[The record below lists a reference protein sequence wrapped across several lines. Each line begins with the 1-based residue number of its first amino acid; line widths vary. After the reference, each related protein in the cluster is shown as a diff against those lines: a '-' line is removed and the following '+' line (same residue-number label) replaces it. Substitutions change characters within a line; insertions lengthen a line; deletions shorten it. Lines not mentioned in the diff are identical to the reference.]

1 MSDERVFPGPSPAQ
15 ADTLNAWRELFES
28 KHSEDFTSLK
38 GTDCLE
44 QPIFPFEVDYRDID
58 RNDVLSLYFNEI
70 PEKTIELANEVL
82 RTMVAEYEVSDIRC
96 ILRPLYLPPERTKS
110 ISSLRMR
117 NRGTIV
123 STVVRIK
130 DVGPRL
136 GYLQEALY
144 ECARCEYRETVKQKI
159 ARERKR
165 PEGPCQDCFD
175 KAMKTFEGKI
185 PYVVYERLKSS
196 MKLTAEGSF
205 YKDIQ
210 YLSVSDI
217 DDSSAQPI
225 WVVIDDEYVDTY
237 KIGDTV
243 RINGVVQ
250 IDPVPDRNFMK
261 DTRRILQI
269 HAFSIESL

>member
-1 MSDERVFPGPSPAQ
+1 MPDERVFPGPSPAQ

-28 KHSEDFTSLK
+28 KHSEDFRSLL

-44 QPIFPFEVDYRDID
+44 QPIFPFDVDYRDID
-58 RNDVLSLYFNEI
+58 RNDVLSLYFNET
-70 PEKTIELANEVL
+70 PEETIELANEVL
-82 RTMVAEYEVSDIRC
+82 RTMVAENEVSDIRC
-96 ILRPLYLPPERTKS
+96 ILRPLFLPAERTKT

-117 NRGTIV
+117 NRGKIV
-123 STVVRIK
+123 SSVVRIK

-144 ECARCEYRETVKQKI
+144 VCARCESRDIVKQKI

-165 PEGPCQDCFD
+165 PEGPCKVCFD
-175 KAMKTFEGKI
+175 KAMETFEGKI
-185 PYVVYERLKSS
+185 PYGVYERLKSS

-217 DDSSAQPI
+217 DDSSGQPI

-269 HAFSIESL
+269 HAFSIEGL

>member
-1 MSDERVFPGPSPAQ
+1 MSDERVFPGPTPAQ

-28 KHSEDFTSLK
+28 KHSQDFKSLE

-58 RNDVLSLYFNEI
+58 RDDVLNLYFNEI
-70 PEKTIELANEVL
+70 PEATIELANEVL
-82 RTMVAEYEVSDIRC
+82 RTMVAENEVSDIRC
-96 ILRPLYLPPERTKS
+96 ILRPMSLPPERTMS
-110 ISSLRMR
+110 ISSLRMSD
-117 NRGTIV
+117 RGKIV
-123 STVVRIK
+123 SSVVRIK

-144 ECARCEYRETVKQKI
+144 VCVRCDSRETIKQKI

-165 PEGPCQDCFD
+165 PGRPCKECFD
-175 KAMKTFEGKI
+175 KAMETFEGKI
-185 PYVVYERLKSS
+185 PYSVYEGLKSS

-217 DDSSAQPI
+217 DDSSGQPI
-225 WVVIDDEYVDTY
+225 WVVIDDEYVDAY
-237 KIGDTV
+237 NIGDTV
-243 RINGVVQ
+243 RINGIVQ

-269 HAFSIESL
+269 HAFSIENL

>member
-28 KHSEDFTSLK
+28 KHSQDFTALK

-44 QPIFPFEVDYRDID
+44 QPIFPFVVDYKDID
-58 RNDVLSLYFNEI
+58 QNDVLSLYFNET
-70 PEKTIELANEVL
+70 PADTIELANEVL

-96 ILRPLYLPPERTKS
+96 ILRPLALPPERTKQ

-117 NRGTIV
+117 NRGKIV
-123 STVVRIK
+123 SSIVRIK

-144 ECARCEYRETVKQKI
+144 VCARCESREIIKQKI

-165 PEGPCQDCFD
+165 PEEPCQICYE
-175 KAMKTFEGKI
+175 KAMKVFEGKV
-185 PYVVYERLKSS
+185 PYGVYERLRTS

-217 DDSSAQPI
+217 DDSSGQPI
-225 WVVIDDEYVDTY
+225 WVVIDDEYVDAY
-237 KIGDTV
+237 NIGDTV

>member
-1 MSDERVFPGPSPAQ
+1 MSDERVFPGPTPAQ

-28 KHSEDFTSLK
+28 KHSQDFKSLE

-44 QPIFPFEVDYRDID
+44 HPIFPFEVDYKDID
-58 RNDVLSLYFNEI
+58 RDDVLNLYFNEI
-70 PEKTIELANEVL
+70 PEATIELANEVL
-82 RTMVAEYEVSDIRC
+82 RTMVAENEVSDIRC
-96 ILRPLYLPPERTKS
+96 ILRPMSLPPERTMS

-117 NRGTIV
+117 DRGKIV
-123 STVVRIK
+123 SSVVRIK

-144 ECARCEYRETVKQKI
+144 VCVRCDSRETIKQKI

-165 PEGPCQDCFD
+165 PERPCKECFD
-175 KAMKTFEGKI
+175 KAMEAFEGKI
-185 PYVVYERLKSS
+185 PYSVYEGLKSS

-217 DDSSAQPI
+217 DDSSGQPI
-225 WVVIDDEYVDTY
+225 WVVIDDEYVDAY
-237 KIGDTV
+237 NVGDTV
-243 RINGVVQ
+243 RINGIVQ

-269 HAFSIESL
+269 HAFSIENL

>member
-1 MSDERVFPGPSPAQ
+1 MPDERVFPGPSPAQ

-28 KHSEDFTSLK
+28 KHSEDFRSLL

-44 QPIFPFEVDYRDID
+44 QPIFPFDVDYRDID
-58 RNDVLSLYFNEI
+58 RNDVLSLYFNET
-70 PEKTIELANEVL
+70 PEETIELANEVL
-82 RTMVAEYEVSDIRC
+82 RTMVAENEVSDIRC
-96 ILRPLYLPPERTKS
+96 ILRPLFLPAERTKT

-117 NRGTIV
+117 NRGKIV
-123 STVVRIK
+123 SSVVRIK

-144 ECARCEYRETVKQKI
+144 VCVRCESRDIVKQKI

-165 PEGPCQDCFD
+165 PEGPCKVCFD
-175 KAMKTFEGKI
+175 KAMETFEGKI
-185 PYVVYERLKSS
+185 PYGVYERLKSS

-217 DDSSAQPI
+217 DDSSGQPI

-269 HAFSIESL
+269 HAFSIEGL

>member
-1 MSDERVFPGPSPAQ
+1 MPDERVFPGPSPAQ

-28 KHSEDFTSLK
+28 KHSEDFRSLL

-58 RNDVLSLYFNEI
+58 RNDVLSLYFNET
-70 PEKTIELANEVL
+70 PEETIELANEVL
-82 RTMVAEYEVSDIRC
+82 RTMVAENEVSDIRC
-96 ILRPLYLPPERTKS
+96 ILRPLFLPAERTKT

-117 NRGTIV
+117 NRGKIV
-123 STVVRIK
+123 SSVVRIK

-144 ECARCEYRETVKQKI
+144 VCARCESRDIVKQKI

-165 PEGPCQDCFD
+165 PEGPCKVCFD
-175 KAMKTFEGKI
+175 KAMETFEGKI
-185 PYVVYERLKSS
+185 PYGVYERLKSS

-217 DDSSAQPI
+217 DDSSGQPI
-225 WVVIDDEYVDTY
+225 WVAIDDEYVDTY

-269 HAFSIESL
+269 HAFSIEGL

>member
-1 MSDERVFPGPSPAQ
+1 MSDERVFPGPTPAQ

-28 KHSEDFTSLK
+28 KHSQDFKSLE

-58 RNDVLSLYFNEI
+58 RDDVLNLYFNEI
-70 PEKTIELANEVL
+70 PEATIELANEVL
-82 RTMVAEYEVSDIRC
+82 RTMVAENEVSDIRC
-96 ILRPLYLPPERTKS
+96 ILRPMSLAPERTMS

-117 NRGTIV
+117 DRGKIV
-123 STVVRIK
+123 SSVVRIK

-144 ECARCEYRETVKQKI
+144 VCVRCDSRETIKQKI

-165 PEGPCQDCFD
+165 PGGPCKECFD
-175 KAMKTFEGKI
+175 KAMETFEGKI
-185 PYVVYERLKSS
+185 PYSVYEGLKSS

-217 DDSSAQPI
+217 DDSSGQPI
-225 WVVIDDEYVDTY
+225 WVVIDDEYVDAY
-237 KIGDTV
+237 NIGNTV
-243 RINGVVQ
+243 RINGIVQ

-269 HAFSIESL
+269 HAFSIENL

>member
-1 MSDERVFPGPSPAQ
+1 MSDERVFPGPTPAQ

-28 KHSEDFTSLK
+28 KHSQDFKSLE

-58 RNDVLSLYFNEI
+58 RDDVLNLYFNEI
-70 PEKTIELANEVL
+70 PEATIELANEVL
-82 RTMVAEYEVSDIRC
+82 RTMVAENEVSDIRC
-96 ILRPLYLPPERTKS
+96 ILRPMSLPPERTMS

-117 NRGTIV
+117 DRGKIV
-123 STVVRIK
+123 SSVVRIK

-144 ECARCEYRETVKQKI
+144 VCVRCDSRETIKQKI

-165 PEGPCQDCFD
+165 PGGPCKECFD
-175 KAMKTFEGKI
+175 KAMETFEGKI
-185 PYVVYERLKSS
+185 PYSVYEGLKSS

-217 DDSSAQPI
+217 DDSSGQPI
-225 WVVIDDEYVDTY
+225 WVVIDDEYVDAY
-237 KIGDTV
+237 NIGDTV
-243 RINGVVQ
+243 RINGIVQ

-269 HAFSIESL
+269 HAFSIENL

>member
-1 MSDERVFPGPSPAQ
+1 MSDERVFPGPTPAQ

-28 KHSEDFTSLK
+28 KHSQDFKSLE

-58 RNDVLSLYFNEI
+58 RDDVLNLYFNEI
-70 PEKTIELANEVL
+70 PEATIELANEVL
-82 RTMVAEYEVSDIRC
+82 RTMVAENEVSDIRC
-96 ILRPLYLPPERTKS
+96 ILRPMSLPPERTMS
-110 ISSLRMR
+110 ISFLRMR
-117 NRGTIV
+117 DRGKIV
-123 STVVRIK
+123 SSVVRIK

-144 ECARCEYRETVKQKI
+144 VCVRCDSRETIKQKI

-165 PEGPCQDCFD
+165 PGGPCKECFD
-175 KAMKTFEGKI
+175 KAMETFEGKI
-185 PYVVYERLKSS
+185 PYSVYEGLKSS

-217 DDSSAQPI
+217 DDSSGQPI
-225 WVVIDDEYVDTY
+225 WVVIDDEYVDAY
-237 KIGDTV
+237 NIGDTV
-243 RINGVVQ
+243 RINGIVQ

-269 HAFSIESL
+269 HAFSIENL

>member
-1 MSDERVFPGPSPAQ
+1 MSDERVFPGPTPAQ

-28 KHSEDFTSLK
+28 KHSQDFKSLE

-44 QPIFPFEVDYRDID
+44 EPIFPFEVDYRDID
-58 RNDVLSLYFNEI
+58 RDDVLNLYFNEI
-70 PEKTIELANEVL
+70 PEATIELANEVL
-82 RTMVAEYEVSDIRC
+82 RTMVAENEVSDIRC
-96 ILRPLYLPPERTKS
+96 ILRPMSLPPERTMS

-117 NRGTIV
+117 DRGKIV
-123 STVVRIK
+123 SSVVRIK

-144 ECARCEYRETVKQKI
+144 VCVRCDSRETIKQKI

-165 PEGPCQDCFD
+165 PGGPCKECFD
-175 KAMKTFEGKI
+175 KAMETFEGKI
-185 PYVVYERLKSS
+185 PYSVYEGLKSS

-217 DDSSAQPI
+217 DDSSGQPI
-225 WVVIDDEYVDTY
+225 WVVIDDEYVDAY
-237 KIGDTV
+237 NIGDTV
-243 RINGVVQ
+243 RINGIVQ

-269 HAFSIESL
+269 HAFSIENL

>member
-28 KHSEDFTSLK
+28 KHIEDFKALK
-38 GTDCLE
+38 GTDCL
-44 QPIFPFEVDYRDID
+44 QNPIFPFVVDYRDID
-58 RNDVLSLYFNEI
+58 RDDVLNLYFNEI
-70 PEKTIELANEVL
+70 PEATIELANEVL
-82 RTMVAEYEVSDIRC
+82 RTMVAEHEVSDIRC
-96 ILRPLYLPPERTKS
+96 ILRPLSLPPQRTMS
-110 ISSLRMR
+110 VSSLRMR
-117 NRGTIV
+117 NRGSVV
-123 STVVRIK
+123 SSVVRIK

-144 ECARCEYRETVKQKI
+144 VCARCESREIVKQKI

-165 PEGPCQDCFD
+165 PDGPCKICFD
-175 KAMKTFEGKI
+175 KAMETFEGKI
-185 PYVVYERLKSS
+185 PYGVYERLKSA

-217 DDSSAQPI
+217 DDSSGQPI
-225 WVVIDDEYVDTY
+225 WVVIDDEYVDAYNT
-237 KIGDTV
+237 GDIV